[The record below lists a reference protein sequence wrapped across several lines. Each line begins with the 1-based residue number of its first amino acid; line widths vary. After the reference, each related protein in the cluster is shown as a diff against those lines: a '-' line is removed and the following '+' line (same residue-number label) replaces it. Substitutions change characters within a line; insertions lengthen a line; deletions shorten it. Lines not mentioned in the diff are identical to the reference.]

1 MIADR
6 LSGFDTHQPN
16 RELFGQAL
24 ANFAVPFFGG
34 VLIATAY
41 HMVRIDE
48 LRQTAKQ
55 SRLDALVL
63 LATLVATV
71 VLDLISALLIELSL
85 YLTLRRTRIS
95 KRLVPIDSEDTL
107 GD

>member
-1 MIADR
+1 M
-6 LSGFDTHQPN
+6 
-16 RELFGQAL
+16 
-24 ANFAVPFFGG
+24 
-34 VLIATAY
+34 
-41 HMVRIDE
+41 
-48 LRQTAKQ
+48 
-55 SRLDALVL
+55 L

-71 VLDLISALLIELSL
+71 VLDLISALLIGLSL